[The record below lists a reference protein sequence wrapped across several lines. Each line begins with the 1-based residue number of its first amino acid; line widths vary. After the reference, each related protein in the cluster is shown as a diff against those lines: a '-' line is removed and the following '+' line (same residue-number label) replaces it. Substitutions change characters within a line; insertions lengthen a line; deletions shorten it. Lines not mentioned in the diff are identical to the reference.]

1 MPDYSR
7 DADLVPVLFIF
18 PTIETCFNCFG
29 TCSSDA
35 KEKIKK
41 TTKTPGKFKSYATS
55 HDPPPPLAGKG
66 ESPRWRQC
74 LKEKCTPTK
83 TIRYIIYQTIFGE
96 NSLTQE
102 PLNRRF
108 KPLKSFDFQ
117 YFFYYT

>member
-41 TTKTPGKFKSYATS
+41 DDKNAREIQKLRNLSR
-55 HDPPPPLAGKG
+55 PPPPFGG
-66 ESPRWRQC
+66 EGGVAKMAPVPEGEMYANQNHKIYHISNYFWRK
-74 LKEKCTPTK
+74 LINPGTPK
-83 TIRYIIYQTIFGE
+83 
-96 NSLTQE
+96 
-102 PLNRRF
+102 
-108 KPLKSFDFQ
+108 
-117 YFFYYT
+117 